1 MERSFELIENPYGNY
16 ALQIVIENWE
26 INDLIDIFKQL
37 FGHYTELSML
47 KYSSNVIEKLLIKSE
62 IFFNHFIQETC
73 IEKERIGLLI
83 KNAYRNYVIQTA
95 LKSFSKEKGKLIL
108 INSIQNNLGILGE
121 KKLIL
126 KWKNFLSLFKI

>member
-73 IEKERIGLLI
+73 IEKESIGLLI
-83 KNAYRNYVIQTA
+83 KNAYRNYNR
-95 LKSFSKEKGKLIL
+95 F
-108 INSIQNNLGILGE
+108 
-121 KKLIL
+121 KKLL
-126 KWKNFLSLFKI
+126 